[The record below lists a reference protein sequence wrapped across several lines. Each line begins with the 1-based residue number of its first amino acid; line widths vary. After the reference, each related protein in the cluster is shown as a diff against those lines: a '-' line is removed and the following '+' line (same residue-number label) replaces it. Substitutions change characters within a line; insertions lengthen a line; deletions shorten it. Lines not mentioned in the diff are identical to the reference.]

1 MNLAELIPSGAVNLN
16 LTAEKEHE
24 VLDELAHLIVGQP
37 GLPTNAQLL
46 SAIFNRELEYEAA
59 VGSGVAIPHLMLA
72 GTDKPIL
79 AVGRS
84 EKPVPFGKK
93 HNEEVRLFFLLI
105 SPVDDHHTHLRTIS
119 KIARL
124 VNDKAVRNS
133 LLEVEDDKALRAIIH
148 AHCEHQNENH

>member
-1 MNLAELIPSGAVNLN
+1 MNLEELIPSGAVNLN
-16 LTAEKEHE
+16 LAAEKEHE

-72 GTDKPIL
+72 GTNKPIL

-84 EKPVPFGKK
+84 DKPISFGKK
-93 HNEEVRLFFLLI
+93 HSEDVRLFFLLI
-105 SPVDDHHTHLRTIS
+105 SPVDDHHIHLRTIS

-124 VNDKAVRNS
+124 VNDKAVRDS
-133 LLEVEDDKALRAIIH
+133 LLAAKDEKLLRRIIEVH
-148 AHCEHQNENH
+148 G